1 MTHLLSDAR
10 VVEASLDAVPAGITI
25 GCTCRWDEH
34 GNPPD
39 SCRCRERSRE
49 YAIKRR
55 REALTAAVAALPRD
69 ELIEKAAR
77 ALCDQGILALNG
89 SEATWERH
97 ADGFRGMA
105 EAVLVAVGLIPE
117 HVTATEDPE

>member
-1 MTHLLSDAR
+1 MNGR
-10 VVEASLDAVPAGITI
+10 VDEGRAGV
-25 GCTCRWDEH
+25 CRDEP
-34 GNPPD
+34 G
-39 SCRCRERSRE
+39 
-49 YAIKRR
+49 
-55 REALTAAVAALPRD
+55 TLPRD

-105 EAVLVAVGLIPE
+105 EAILVAIGLIPE
-117 HVTATEDPE
+117 HVTDYATTCPTCEAAADRPCDHFPVQMLAGAPRFVLPSRPEHVTATEER